1 MDDVGLDRLAPG
13 HELRDEFDGAWAA
26 RPAALVSEGGRTTL
40 LLDDLGGEPFDR
52 LLGAPMEVGRFWRLV
67 LN

>member
-1 MDDVGLDRLAPG
+1 
-13 HELRDEFDGAWAA
+13 
-26 RPAALVSEGGRTTL
+26 L